1 MEQIKEFLQLDFSA
15 VIISIFLIMSA
26 IIAGYQIIC
35 KFSEII
41 KKPVGVAKQRRA
53 DHELLEKTVQDL
65 KKLHETHKEDTKQS
79 IRHDEM
85 IRNDIQKLTSTVGD
99 IAIKLEEMQKK
110 DDATEMAKLKDK
122 IVAYYR
128 KYSEL
133 GEWERFEHD
142 VFWGLYDSYISRGGN
157 SFVKDDIEPV
167 MRKLK
172 II

>member
-1 MEQIKEFLQLDFSA
+1 MDFQSI
-15 VIISIFLIMSA
+15 IISIFLIMSA
-26 IIAGYQIIC
+26 IIAGYEIIC

-41 KKPVGVAKQRRA
+41 KKPIGIAKQRKI
-53 DHELLEKTVQDL
+53 DHELLGDTVQDL
-65 KKLHETHKEDTKQS
+65 KELHKTHKEDTMQS

-85 IRNDIQKLTSTVGD
+85 IRKDIKKLTSTVGD

-142 VFWGLYDSYISRGGN
+142 VFWSLYDSYINRGGN

-172 II
+172 VI